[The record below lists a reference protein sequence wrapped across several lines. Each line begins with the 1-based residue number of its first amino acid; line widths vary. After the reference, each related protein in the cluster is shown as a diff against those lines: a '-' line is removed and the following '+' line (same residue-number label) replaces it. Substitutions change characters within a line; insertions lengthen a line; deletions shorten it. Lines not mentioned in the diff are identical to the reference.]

1 VSQAVRRDLEASLR
15 RFAGTVQ
22 AVAPGVW
29 RADLRGQSV
38 PFPLWV
44 SDEGDFVRF
53 VISPLLVGPKSGAQ
67 VKVVHDRLL
76 RLNPAIRMVRFAVTP
91 DGEIELM
98 ADQPASCLEPSEVRD
113 CLDGLLYYADRYY
126 GILAALCRG

>member
-1 VSQAVRRDLEASLR
+1 VSQAARRDLEASLR
-15 RFAGTVQ
+15 RFTGAVQ
-22 AVAPGVW
+22 SVAPGVW

-38 PFPLWV
+38 SFPLWV

-53 VISPLLVGPKSGAQ
+53 VISPLLSGPKSGDRAMD
-67 VKVVHDRLL
+67 VHDKLL
-76 RLNPAIRMVRFAVTP
+76 RLNPTIRMARFAVTP

-98 ADQPASCLEPSEVRD
+98 ADQPMAFLDPSEVRD

-126 GILAALCRG
+126 GILSALCRG